1 MTNRILV
8 KKGAGTPSPD
18 DLEVAELA
26 LNTLNGELYTK
37 LSDDSV
43 VLLNDG
49 ADDVDLSDYVK
60 EAPEDGKQYAR
71 QDAAWAEIQAAGGG
85 NGNPVVI
92 SDDPP
97 ASPEEGDLWYSSK
110 ADDEGLYCWDGEVWF
125 EAGGANGADGENG
138 QNGQDAK
145 QIWSETSPDGDI
157 YYDKAN
163 VGIGVTPGSTTG
175 LSLNRDHNLSWQE
188 SSGTSLCNAFR
199 QTQTGAFVLTQG
211 YKWSPTAG
219 GFASSQGGEF
229 SRSAVKLGGTIE
241 FYTDPSV
248 DVPEGTDFTPTPRMT
263 IAADGNVNLT
273 SDSAV
278 KLSWDRSGK
287 YSNWIECDG
296 VANDNYM
303 RFAVG
308 NSEAMRIDASG
319 NVGIG
324 TGGPNE
330 QYNQLQVTAGIA
342 GIVIKG
348 DGTGSYAQ
356 QSFRTD
362 EGSWAVGMRPET
374 GSSFVVRNSA
384 SGLIPMTIDADG
396 GVTLAHPAKIW
407 GRRTSND
414 RAIQLIGYD
423 EGTDDV
429 SLVATND
436 WYVRNGSFD
445 ATLKV
450 SATGRVDIPG
460 TLYVNGVP
468 KIGHSELITTLAT
481 LRNATKD
488 ETTLEGLR
496 DSIGNAIGGLI
507 EKFEQEIAAG
517 TMEIS
522 E

>member
-1 MTNRILV
+1 MSVTIIH
-8 KKGAGTPSPD
+8 KKGSGIPAPES
-18 DLEVAELA
+18 LEVAEVA
-26 LNTLNGELYTK
+26 VDVVTGTLYTK
-37 LSDDSV
+37 T
-43 VLLNDG
+43 NN
-49 ADDVDLSDYVK
+49 
-60 EAPEDGKQYAR
+60 GKVI
-71 QDAAWAEIQAAGGG
+71 EIGGSGGGDG

-263 IAADGNVNLT
+263 IAADGGVNIGR
-273 SDSAV
+273 SASV
-278 KLSWDRSGK
+278 
-287 YSNWIECDG
+287 E
-296 VANDNYM
+296 
-303 RFAVG
+303 
-308 NSEAMRIDASG
+308 E
-319 NVGIG
+319 
-324 TGGPNE
+324 
-330 QYNQLQVTAGIA
+330 YNQLQVTAGIA

-362 EGSWAVGMRPET
+362 EGSWAVGMRPEH
-374 GSSFVVRNSA
+374 GSSLVVRSNVT
-384 SGLIPMTIDADG
+384 GLVPMTIAASGDI
-396 GVTLAHPAKIW
+396 TLAHPAKIW

>member
-1 MTNRILV
+1 MTNGNWV
-8 KKGAGTPSPD
+8 QDPD
-18 DLEVAELA
+18 NPEFWYWVTGGGGSGSGNPVTISE
-26 LNTLNGELYTK
+26 T
-37 LSDDSV
+37 
-43 VLLNDG
+43 
-49 ADDVDLSDYVK
+49 
-60 EAPEDGKQYAR
+60 APED
-71 QDAAWAEIQAAGGG
+71 AG
-85 NGNPVVI
+85 
-92 SDDPP
+92 
-97 ASPEEGDLWYSSK
+97 EGDLWFCTLES
-110 ADDEGLYCWDGEVWF
+110 ELGLYCYDGTTWF
-125 EAGGANGADGENG
+125 EVGGSNSSGGGPSPSGDSSGVVISPTEPTDKFEGMLWLNSDTAEVFIFDGAVWLEFPAGSSGSGGGLWEANGD
-138 QNGQDAK
+138 
-145 QIWSETSPDGDI
+145 DI

-263 IAADGNVNLT
+263 IAADGGVNIGR
-273 SDSAV
+273 SASV
-278 KLSWDRSGK
+278 
-287 YSNWIECDG
+287 
-296 VANDNYM
+296 
-303 RFAVG
+303 
-308 NSEAMRIDASG
+308 
-319 NVGIG
+319 
-324 TGGPNE
+324 E